1 METAFLSTYILLGVI
16 VIVSIKGFNDRDF
29 MEKYLYSPYLVK
41 HYNQWYRMFTHAFLH
56 GDATHLIFNAITL
69 FLFGQNLEKILT
81 EYTPHG
87 KNGMIIYWVL
97 VLGSMVFSTLISYA
111 RHKDNQYYR
120 SLGFS
125 GVTSAM
131 VYGFI
136 ILAPTAQMS
145 VLLIP
150 IDIPAWIFGILYLA
164 FEIYA
169 DRNKKTNIAHDAHI
183 AGAIFGVVFIFLTN
197 IDYVI
202 LQFNTLFS

>member
-1 METAFLSTYILLGVI
+1 MAFLSTYILLGVI

-41 HYNQWYRMFTHAFLH
+41 HYNEWYRMFTHAFLH
-56 GDATHLIFNAITL
+56 GDSMHLIFNAITL
-69 FLFGQNLEKILT
+69 FLFGIELEEKLT
-81 EYTPHG
+81 RSDLHG
-87 KNGMIIYWVL
+87 EKGLLIYWLL
-97 VLGSMVFSTLISYA
+97 VIGAMVFSTLISYA

-136 ILAPTAQMS
+136 ILDPTRGMS
-145 VLLIP
+145 ALFVP
-150 IDIPAWIFGILYLA
+150 FSVPAWAFGLIYLA

-197 IDYVI
+197 IEYVI
-202 LQFNTLFS
+202 SQFNTLFE